1 MRRWFLLLL
10 VSLLATSLLFLQFD
24 DGGGYLLIAMANK
37 QIEMSLLVASVL
49 NILLFVALFVLLRI
63 IRAVFGGQHGLVSW
77 ARKQRSMNRTTQG
90 LIAFVEGRWDFARK
104 MLARSA
110 GNSPTPLIN
119 YLFAARASSGAGDS
133 KAVDGFLK
141 QAELSTKGADVAIGL
156 TQAELQIQN
165 NQFEQA
171 LATLIRVKKIKHKH
185 PEVLRLLLRV
195 YCQLNDWDQVLALLP
210 SLKNVDRFSADELL
224 KLARQACC
232 EKLKRAASLPNGKK
246 LLEQWRQLPNNYKK
260 DQQLVICYVEQ
271 LILRHLYDDAEQ
283 FLAEKIQHHY
293 HIALVSLYGD
303 IVSTKLTRQL
313 TLLEKLL
320 PTHASDA
327 VLLLAVGKI
336 HLALG
341 NLESAEE
348 FFKRSF
354 SQQQIPEAAMRLGR
368 LYAQRGQYQ
377 KSSEAYAKALPE
389 KNI

>member
-10 VSLLATSLLFLQFD
+10 LSLLATSLLFSQFD

-49 NILLFVALFVLLRI
+49 NILLFVALFILLRI

-104 MLARSA
+104 TLARSA

-210 SLKNVDRFSADELL
+210 SLKNIDRFSADELL
-224 KLARQACC
+224 TLARQACR
-232 EKLKRAASLPNGKK
+232 EKLKRAASLPDSKN
-246 LLEQWRQLPNNYKK
+246 LLDQWRQLPNNYKK

-283 FLAEKIQHHY
+283 ILAEKIQRHY
-293 HIALVSLYGD
+293 DVALVSLYGD
-303 IVSTKLTRQL
+303 IVSTKLTQQL
-313 TLLEKLL
+313 TLVEKLL
-320 PTHASDA
+320 PTHANDA

-341 NLESAEE
+341 KVQSAEE

-354 SQQQIPEAAMRLGR
+354 SQKQMPETAVQLGR
-368 LYAQRGQYQ
+368 VYAQRGQYQ
-377 KSSEAYAKALPE
+377 KSSEAYAKALSGM
-389 KNI
+389 NN

>member
-10 VSLLATSLLFLQFD
+10 LSLLATSLLFSKFD

-49 NILLFVALFVLLRI
+49 NILLFVALFILLRI

-104 MLARSA
+104 TLARSA

-185 PEVLRLLLRV
+185 PEVLRLLLQV

-210 SLKNVDRFSADELL
+210 SLKNIDRFSADELL
-224 KLARQACC
+224 TLARQACR
-232 EKLKRAASLPNGKK
+232 EKLKRAASMPDSKN
-246 LLEQWRQLPNNYKK
+246 LLDQWRQLPNNYKK

-283 FLAEKIQHHY
+283 LLAEKIQRHY
-293 HIALVSLYGD
+293 DVALVSLYGD
-303 IVSTKLTRQL
+303 IVSTKLTQQL
-313 TLLEKLL
+313 TLVEKLL
-320 PTHASDA
+320 PTHANDA

-341 NLESAEE
+341 KVQSAEE

-354 SQQQIPEAAMRLGR
+354 RQKQMPETAVQLGR
-368 LYAQRGQYQ
+368 VYAQRGQYQ
-377 KSSEAYAKALPE
+377 KSSEAYAKALSGMS
-389 KNI
+389 N